1 MKIFFSLLLFFTS
14 VFAQTHP
21 NLLIKKS
28 DIKEIQDEW
37 NKYPLF
43 RKTFEDAR
51 AKMELAL
58 ANPID
63 VPVPKDAAAYTH
75 ERHKKNYTE
84 MQLAGI
90 LYQVTKEVR
99 YAEFIKKMLLKYADL
114 YPALKQHPAA
124 ASNSPGRMF
133 WQSLNEY
140 VWAVH
145 TTQAYDCIYD
155 YLTPGERKLIE
166 DNIFRKMADFFV
178 TERVHELDLIHN
190 HGTWSCAAVGMIGIV
205 LKDKDLIDKA
215 LYGSKKDKE
224 AGFLKQIELLFSP
237 DGFYTEGAYYARYA
251 LMPFFV
257 FAEALN
263 NNLPELKI
271 FEFRDQILKKGFYAT
286 IQQTYTNGAF
296 IPINDALKEKNYLS
310 PELAIA
316 LDLIFKHYGGDPAL
330 LDIAKKQNI
339 VMLNGAGITVA
350 RELSM
355 RKILPDFNYK
365 SIEYSDGA
373 NGDEGGIALIR
384 SGAIRDQSLLVM
396 KYTGHGLSH
405 GHYDKLSFLYYDQG
419 REIIQDYGSA
429 RFLNIEPKYGGRY
442 LPENKSFAMQ
452 TIAHNTVTVDE
463 KSDFGGKIEVSEKN
477 HSDRHFFSA
486 SDSTLQIVSAKDL
499 NSYKDV
505 SMQRSMAM
513 INDARFTRPVVI
525 DIFNVKSKDEHH
537 YDLSYYYMGHLIDS
551 NIKYEAHTKER
562 SLVGKENGYQHLWNE
577 AEGKGN
583 GKFQITW
590 LNGERFYTITSNADT
605 TTKIIFT
612 RLGGSDPNFNLRPDP
627 GVMLRWKGK
636 SHLFASVL
644 EPHGNF
650 DGVNE
655 FSAGAKGIIEEIN
668 VLGSDDECSII
679 QIKGKQNLNWL
690 LMINNG
696 PASDNRKHSAEFN
709 GIKYEWTGNY
719 SLRKNQ

>member
-1 MKIFFSLLLFFTS
+1 MKLILSFLLFLTTT
-14 VFAQTHP
+14 FAQTHP
-21 NLLIKKS
+21 NLLLTKS
-28 DIKEIQDEW
+28 DVQVIRDDW

-43 RKTFEDAR
+43 EKTLNG
-51 AKMELAL
+51 AKQKIEIAL
-58 ANPID
+58 SNPID

-90 LYQVTKEVR
+90 LFQVTKDVR
-99 YAEFIKKMLLKYADL
+99 YAEFIKKMLLKYAEL
-114 YPALKQHPAA
+114 YPTLKQHPAA

-155 YLTPGERKLIE
+155 YLTATERKLIE
-166 DNIFRKMADFFV
+166 ENVFRIMADFFV

-190 HGTWSCAAVGMIGIV
+190 HGTWSCAAVGMLGIV
-205 LKDKDLIDKA
+205 LKDQDLIDKA
-215 LYGSKKDKE
+215 LYGSQKNKE

-257 FAEALN
+257 FAEVLN

-271 FEFRDQILKKGFYAT
+271 YEFRNQILKKGFYST
-286 IQQTYTNGAF
+286 IQETYTNGAF

-310 PELAIA
+310 PELSIA
-316 LDLIFKHYGGDPAL
+316 LDLVFKRYEKDLTL
-330 LDIAKKQNI
+330 LGIAKKQNI
-339 VMLNGAGITVA
+339 VMLNGAGMLVA
-350 RELSM
+350 KELSQL
-355 RKILPDFNYK
+355 KSLPDFNYK
-365 SIEYSDGA
+365 SVEYSDGA
-373 NGDEGGIALIR
+373 NGDEGGISLLR
-384 SGAIRDQSLLVM
+384 SGPFNDQSLLVM

-452 TIAHNTVTVDE
+452 TIAHNTVTVDGE
-463 KSDFGGKIEVSEKN
+463 SNFKGKIDLSEKY
-477 HSDRHFFSA
+477 HSDKHFFSA
-486 SDSTLQIVSAKDL
+486 ADTNFQIVSAKDL
-499 NSYKDV
+499 HAYKNV
-505 SMQRSMAM
+505 TMQRTMVM
-513 INDARFTRPVVI
+513 INDKQFVKPIVV
-525 DIFNVKSKDEHH
+525 DIFKVTSPNDHQ
-537 YDLSYYYMGHLIDS
+537 YDLPYYYMGHLIDS
-551 NIKYEAHTKER
+551 NIKYDAHIKER
-562 SLVGKENGYQHLWNE
+562 TLLGTANGYQHLWNE

-590 LNGERFYTITSNADT
+590 LNGERFYTITSNADS
-605 TTKIIFT
+605 TTKIFYT
-612 RLGGSDPNFNLRPDP
+612 RIGGNDPKFNLRTDP
-627 GVMLRWKGK
+627 GIMMRWKGK
-636 SHLFASVL
+636 SHVFASVL

-655 FSAGAKGIIEEIN
+655 FSAGAKGMIDEIN
-668 VLGSDDECSII
+668 VIGTSDEWSEIE
-679 QIKGKQNLNWL
+679 IKGKQNLNWI

-696 PASDNRKHSAEFN
+696 AASEVEKHSIEF
-709 GIKYEWTGNY
+709 GGKKYEWVGNY
-719 SLRKNQ
+719 NLLKK